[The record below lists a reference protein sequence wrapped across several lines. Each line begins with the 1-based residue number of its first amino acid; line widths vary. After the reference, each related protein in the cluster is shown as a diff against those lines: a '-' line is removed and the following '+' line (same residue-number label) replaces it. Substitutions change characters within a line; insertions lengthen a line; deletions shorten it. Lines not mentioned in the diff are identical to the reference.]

1 MHVSPPVPML
11 GGGGEMAGGG
21 DFSGNLHVSG
31 VLTAPSWLLSRV
43 FALWD
48 RREGAGGSV
57 APLAEHSLRVGTA
70 AL

>member
-1 MHVSPPVPML
+1 
-11 GGGGEMAGGG
+11 MAGGG